1 MRLSLMLFLS
11 LAAAPL
17 WSQNA
22 SLYGYGVRSCD
33 DLVTSAKQWELSD
46 EQGALAHVQLREWMS
61 GFISGL
67 SLALGS
73 DVTRGAGVE
82 GMMRQVVKQGTEPD
96 DFAPGFVV
104 PDGFPFLGAGE
115 DLRRGLG

>member
-1 MRLSLMLFLS
+1 MRLSMMPIMLFLL
-11 LAAAPL
+11 LAAAPS

-33 DLVTSAKQWELSD
+33 DLVASAKQWESEKED
-46 EQGALAHVQLREWMS
+46 AGALAYVQLREWMS

-67 SLALGS
+67 SLALGN

-82 GMMRQVVKQGTEPD
+82 GMIRQVVKQCTD
-96 DFAPGFVV
+96 
-104 PDGFPFLGAGE
+104 
-115 DLRRGLG
+115 RRQSDVFTTTMELIRKRGGLE

>member
-1 MRLSLMLFLS
+1 MRLPIMLFLL
-11 LAAAPL
+11 LAAASV

-33 DLVTSAKQWELSD
+33 DLVASARQWESGENED
-46 EQGALAHVQLREWMS
+46 AGALAHVQLMEWMS

-82 GMMRQVVKQGTEPD
+82 GMMRQVVKQCTEHRQSD
-96 DFAPGFVV
+96 VFTATMK
-104 PDGFPFLGAGE
+104 LIKK
-115 DLRRGLG
+115 RGGLE

>member
-1 MRLSLMLFLS
+1 MRLSLMLFLLLS
-11 LAAAPL
+11 ATPV
-17 WSQNA
+17 WSQST

-33 DLVTSAKQWELSD
+33 DLVASSRQWESN
-46 EQGALAHVQLREWMS
+46 EEGNAGALAHLQLREWMS

-82 GMMRQVVKQGTEPD
+82 GMMRQVVKQCVQHRQSDVFTATME
-96 DFAPGFVV
+96 
-104 PDGFPFLGAGE
+104 LIKK
-115 DLRRGLG
+115 RGGLE

>member
-33 DLVTSAKQWELSD
+33 DLVTSARQWELSE

-82 GMMRQVVKQGTEPD
+82 GMMRQVVKQCSEHRQSDVFSATME
-96 DFAPGFVV
+96 
-104 PDGFPFLGAGE
+104 LIKK
-115 DLRRGLG
+115 RGGLE

>member
-1 MRLSLMLFLS
+1 MRLSMLLFL
-11 LAAAPL
+11 LLTAAPV

-33 DLVTSAKQWELSD
+33 DLVASARQWESSETED
-46 EQGALAHVQLREWMS
+46 AGALAHLQLREWMS

-82 GMMRQVVKQGTEPD
+82 GMMRQVVKQCIEHRQSDVFT
-96 DFAPGFVV
+96 ATMK
-104 PDGFPFLGAGE
+104 LIKK
-115 DLRRGLG
+115 RGGLE

>member
-1 MRLSLMLFLS
+1 MRLSIMLFLL
-11 LAAAPL
+11 LAAAPV
-17 WSQNA
+17 WSQSA

-33 DLVTSAKQWELSD
+33 DLVASSRQWESS
-46 EQGALAHVQLREWMS
+46 EEEGALAHVQLREWMS

-82 GMMRQVVKQGTEPD
+82 GMMRQVVKQCTEHRQSD
-96 DFAPGFVV
+96 VFTTTMK
-104 PDGFPFLGAGE
+104 LIKK
-115 DLRRGLG
+115 RGGLE

>member
-1 MRLSLMLFLS
+1 MRLSIMLFLL
-11 LAAAPL
+11 LATAPV

-33 DLVTSAKQWELSD
+33 DLVASARKWESSETED
-46 EQGALAHVQLREWMS
+46 AGALAHMQLMEWMS

-67 SLALGS
+67 SLALGN

-82 GMMRQVVKQGTEPD
+82 GMMRQVVKQCTAHRQSDVFTATME
-96 DFAPGFVV
+96 
-104 PDGFPFLGAGE
+104 LIKK
-115 DLRRGLG
+115 RGGLE

>member
-1 MRLSLMLFLS
+1 MRLSTMLFTMLFLLLS
-11 LAAAPL
+11 AAPS

-33 DLVTSAKQWELSD
+33 DLVASAKQWEAESD
-46 EQGALAHVQLREWMS
+46 KEDAGALAYVQLREWMS

-67 SLALGS
+67 SLALGN

-82 GMMRQVVKQGTEPD
+82 GMIRQVVKQCTD
-96 DFAPGFVV
+96 
-104 PDGFPFLGAGE
+104 
-115 DLRRGLG
+115 RRQSDVFTTTMELIKKRGGLQ

>member
-1 MRLSLMLFLS
+1 MLFLL
-11 LAAAPL
+11 LAATPL

-33 DLVTSAKQWELSD
+33 DLAASARQWKASE
-46 EQGALAHVQLREWMS
+46 EEGALAHVQLREWMS

-67 SLALGS
+67 SLALGN

-82 GMMRQVVKQGTEPD
+82 GMVRQVVKQCTEHRQSD
-96 DFAPGFVV
+96 VFSATMV
-104 PDGFPFLGAGE
+104 LI
-115 DLRRGLG
+115 RKRGGLE